1 MPNPQ
6 LVIPTLPRRSFSDPN
21 LSLANHSQLPL
32 SDRSSSTTKRKGGLR
47 YRRRHSTDKNA
58 ELTEE
63 SLEEFNK
70 RNAAK
75 KTTINPVY
83 ITRQKLAGTTS
94 PGRESQGSTVSSI
107 STVIEKIQKW
117 STSCFKGGKN
127 DAKVLSPVTTKKP
140 SAVVLNDSFSSVNT
154 TAVKEAMDLR
164 KEKSS
169 SGANNDEKPLRERVT
184 VKPVQSLLDNR
195 VIRVEEKAKH
205 STDKNKDREF
215 VWANKYR
222 PKDLKDFICNKNKA
236 EELIGLTMIPD
247 SNHFDYRNNSIDYEV
262 QLGEC
267 SHFIFEGP
275 HGVGKRTM
283 VRAMLREA
291 FGSDKLMTREESKVF
306 ALKGEDQPS
315 IKVNVQTSSQHVE
328 LNTSELGGYEK
339 HVVIELIK
347 EKYMIGLDQVMECDH
362 SNCHAII
369 LHEADRLS
377 TDTQLYIRWL
387 MDRNKGCNKIFFCC
401 HDASKLQT
409 IKSLCKVVQL
419 LPPST
424 KEIVEVLEFIAE
436 QEGIELPPLL
446 AQKIAENS
454 QHNLRQAI
462 RSFEASWRQNSPLK
476 EDHVIMT
483 GWEEDIAN
491 IAKNIIEEQ
500 SPKQLYI
507 VRGKLQSLI
516 EHNVSPEFIF
526 STLINELKKLL
537 GESSEPRINALYK
550 EYNRKGGRMYNTEN
564 PAVPLSNKNGES
576 EGKRKNLHQ
585 FLRIEE
591 FTARFMSCYKSSLS
605 SSSSSDEQTD
615 NVNSVTS
622 R

>member
-6 LVIPTLPRRSFSDPN
+6 LISPTLPRRSLSDPN

-32 SDRSSSTTKRKGGLR
+32 SNRSSSTTRRKGGLR
-47 YRRRHSTDKNA
+47 YRRKHNTEKNA

-70 RNAAK
+70 QNAAEK
-75 KTTINPVY
+75 KTINSSPYYKGLTDSTLY

-94 PGRESQGSTVSSI
+94 PGRESQGTEATSSSI
-107 STVIEKIQKW
+107 STVFEKIQEW

-127 DAKVLSPVTTKKP
+127 DTKVLSPATAKKKP
-140 SAVVLNDSFSSVNT
+140 SAIVINDSFSSVNT
-154 TAVKEAMDLR
+154 IAIKEAMEFR
-164 KEKSS
+164 KKELSS
-169 SGANNDEKPLRERVT
+169 SKVVHANNDEKPLRERVT
-184 VKPVQSLLDNR
+184 VEPVQSLLENR
-195 VIRVEEKAKH
+195 VIMVEEKGKNV
-205 STDKNKDREF
+205 DKIKDREF

-222 PKDLKDFICNKNKA
+222 PKALKDFICNKDKA
-236 EELIGLTMIPD
+236 KELIDKG
-247 SNHFDYRNNSIDYEV
+247 
-262 QLGEC
+262 GE
-267 SHFIFEGP
+267 
-275 HGVGKRTM
+275 HGFCT
-283 VRAMLREA
+283 E
-291 FGSDKLMTREESKVF
+291 
-306 ALKGEDQPS
+306 
-315 IKVNVQTSSQHVE
+315 
-328 LNTSELGGYEK
+328 GGYEK

-347 EKYMIGLDQVMECDH
+347 EKYKMGSDQAMQCD
-362 SNCHAII
+362 SSICHVTI

-387 MDRNKGCNKIFFCC
+387 MERNKGCNKIFFCC

-446 AQKIAENS
+446 AEKIAENS

-462 RSFEASWRQNSPLK
+462 RSFEASWQQNSPLK
-476 EDHVIMT
+476 ENHVIMT

-500 SPKQLYI
+500 SPKQLYV

-526 STLINELKKLL
+526 STLVNELKKLL
-537 GESSEPRINALYK
+537 GESSEPKLNALYQ
-550 EYNRKGGRMYNTEN
+550 EYSREGGRKFNTEK
-564 PAVPLSNKNGES
+564 PAVLISNKSGES
-576 EGKRKNLHQ
+576 EGKRKNVHQ

-591 FTARFMSCYKSSLS
+591 FTAKFMSCYKSSLS
-605 SSSSSDEQTD
+605 SSSDEQTG
-615 NVNSVTS
+615 NAN
-622 R
+622 